1 MWAIGLLRDPAVQF
15 STANGAVEQRRA
27 YWRTKYTND
36 PSDVVCLSARMHTSC
51 LHTTQLAD
59 FLQDFPHAVQRA
71 DALDQTLSVN
81 SSSISSHYTDLV
93 ALAARQTMAAT
104 ELTVGSDLSDVK
116 MFMKDIGTSG

>member
-1 MWAIGLLRDPAVQF
+1 MTSLMWYAF
-15 STANGAVEQRRA
+15 SPGC
-27 YWRTKYTND
+27 TK
-36 PSDVVCLSARMHTSC
+36 SC
-51 LHTTQLAD
+51 LHGTQLAD

-71 DALDQTLSVN
+71 DALDRALSVN